1 MGEALERVAEGVA
14 EIEQRALAALFLVG
28 GDDARLGGA
37 ARRDRLQPR
46 RPAGEHR
53 APVAFEP
60 SEEVAVADQ
69 AVFGHLGVAGAELA
83 RAQRVEDAGVGEH
96 QRRLVEGAD
105 EVLAERR
112 VDRRLAADAG
122 IDLGEQGRR
131 DLDEAHAAPQ
141 ARRAEAGEIA
151 DDAAAERDDEV
162 APLDPRL
169 DQRVADPREFGV
181 GLGRFARRA
190 DDDRGRQPG
199 RLEALQQRRRD
210 AASPPSRR

>member
-1 MGEALERVAEGVA
+1 MRVGRPTPARWLSTRADVVGRAQAEVAREAERAGHADRHALAVDQRLAVVMGEALERVAEGVA
-14 EIEQRALAALFLVG
+14 EIEQRALALLDLVG

-60 SEEVAVADQ
+60 GEEVAVADQ

-105 EVLAERR
+105 QVLAERR
-112 VDRRLAADAG
+112 IDRRLAADAG

-131 DLDEAHAAPQ
+131 DLHEAHAAPQ
-141 ARRAEAGEIA
+141 RS
-151 DDAAAERDDEV
+151 
-162 APLDPRL
+162 
-169 DQRVADPREFGV
+169 
-181 GLGRFARRA
+181 
-190 DDDRGRQPG
+190 
-199 RLEALQQRRRD
+199 RRR
-210 AASPPSRR
+210 SRRDRR